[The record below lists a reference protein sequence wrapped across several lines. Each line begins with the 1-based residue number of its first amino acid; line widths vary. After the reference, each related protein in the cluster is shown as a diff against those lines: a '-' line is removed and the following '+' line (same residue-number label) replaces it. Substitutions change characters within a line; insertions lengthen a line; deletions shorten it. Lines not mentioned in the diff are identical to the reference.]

1 MNTWSKLLVISAVGA
16 LTLSACEKVGE
27 QQQAASGNKPPA
39 SAPDWKSGV
48 AGLPQEPG
56 KADSTAALFQKLD
69 TDKDGYISENE
80 GRGSPSVETH
90 FAEMDEDK
98 DGKLSRNEIRTG
110 LAGPAGPG
118 GLTGEPGGTTR

>member
-1 MNTWSKLLVISAVGA
+1 MNTWSKLLVVSAVGV
-16 LTLSACEKVGE
+16 LTLSACERNAE
-27 QQQAASGNKPPA
+27 QQAATGSRAPA
-39 SAPDWKSGV
+39 SASDWKSGV
-48 AGLPQEPG
+48 AGLPQEG

-69 TDKDGYISENE
+69 IDRDGYISESE
-80 GRGSPSVETH
+80 ARGSPSVETN

-98 DGKLSRNEIRTG
+98 DGKLSRNEAQTG